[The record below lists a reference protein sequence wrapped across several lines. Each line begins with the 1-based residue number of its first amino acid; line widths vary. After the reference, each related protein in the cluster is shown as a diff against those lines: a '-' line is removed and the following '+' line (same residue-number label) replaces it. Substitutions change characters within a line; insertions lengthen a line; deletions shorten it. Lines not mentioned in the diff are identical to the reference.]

1 MDDQTNS
8 GKTEVRINPSQQ
20 TGENLGQIN
29 RDLEE
34 MSALRHAHDLGL
46 PYVDISKTPLNPDF
60 LKIMEIEEAKKLAM
74 VPFFKVGKKIRVAVA
89 DPENASTKEA
99 LKKLEI
105 EGYEVSLNL
114 ASAKGIADALEVYQ
128 KSMQY
133 KKIEIVDT
141 IEEKSLKTYEKE
153 IAGLKDLPEKIK
165 QVTTEEALNL
175 INLGAI
181 KTGASDLHYEPTEKV
196 VNVRF
201 RIDGLLHKVF
211 EIDLATYKNLLTQ
224 VKYESKMKL
233 NVVTVPQDGRYD
245 FHMNEDRIAV
255 RVSSIPTPYGESLVC
270 RYLISGEKPMTFE
283 ELGFQGLALEKLK
296 EATDISHGMI
306 LVTGPTG
313 SGKTTTLYALLNV
326 MNSPESKIITLED
339 PVEYSVEGVTQSQ
352 IDEKRG
358 YDFASGLRAILRQD
372 PDIVMLGEI
381 RDLETDQTAAQA
393 SLTGHVLLSTLH
405 TNSAIESIP
414 RLINMGLPA
423 FMVAPAMD
431 TIIAQRLVRKV
442 CSACATKKPI
452 SESEKKEFNEVVE
465 TVKSVSKNAELAVP
479 ENLPEAKGC
488 DVCSQ
493 TGYKGRLV
501 VHEVVKISDKIKE
514 AILNG
519 EATDKLFELARNEG
533 MLTMREDGFLKV
545 TQGLTT
551 LEEVYRVTN
560 IEK

>member
-381 RDLETDQTAAQA
+381 RDLETAQTAAQA